1 MDDSFEDPGTYD
13 EDGYDDNDEEGIDG
27 ETHLP
32 VDGRPA
38 PDLNGL
44 LSVSPLVRFCRCL
57 FCVILLFAFSC
68 WLCRRACKAREK
80 ARRRSKGSAL
90 PVVIFRT
97 LLSVETEFARC
108 PINADNASNGTTIA
122 EDIYT
127 QMIAQRQSREEQ
139 YSTKL
144 P

>member
-1 MDDSFEDPGTYD
+1 MDDSFEDPGTFD
-13 EDGYDDNDEEGIDG
+13 EDGYDDDGEEGIDG
-27 ETHLP
+27 EAHL
-32 VDGRPA
+32 DARPA

-44 LSVSPLVRFCRCL
+44 LSVSPLVRFGHRL
-57 FCVILLFAFSC
+57 VCVVLLFAFSC
-68 WLCRRACKAREK
+68 WLRRRACKAREK

-90 PVVIFRT
+90 PVVTFRT
-97 LLSVETEFARC
+97 FLSVEPEFACC
-108 PINADNASNGTTIA
+108 PINADNASNVTTIA
-122 EDIYT
+122 EDIYK